1 MGVYPKAFFTLRP
14 MTAILAAFLVLL
26 SFAVPLQAAG
36 FGTPLDTPQLSE
48 PLATAHFFDTD
59 RFLTN
64 AGVRYSA
71 TTDLTLE
78 PELGIG
84 YRGTDQE
91 LHGGFGQSTHRLHAR
106 AGWRL
111 TIAESLY
118 FSAAAKLPMLTVES
132 VGLYGGEELGT
143 RPVDAHQG
151 YDLMNPSRSPLRW
164 TGELGIRLSPQT
176 GLTLYYD
183 QSPLTGWSYS
193 GMHQEERIGTRFII
207 RFK

>member
-1 MGVYPKAFFTLRP
+1 

-36 FGTPLDTPQLSE
+36 LGTPKLSTPLDTPQLTE
-48 PLATAHFFDTD
+48 PLATASFFDTD

-71 TTDLTLE
+71 SSDLTLE

-91 LHGGFGQSTHRLHAR
+91 LHGGFEQSTHRLHAR

-111 TIAESLY
+111 SLAETLY

-143 RPVDAHQG
+143 RPVGARQG

-164 TGELGIRLSPQT
+164 TGELGIRLSPHT

-193 GMHQEERIGTRFII
+193 GLHQEERIGTRFII